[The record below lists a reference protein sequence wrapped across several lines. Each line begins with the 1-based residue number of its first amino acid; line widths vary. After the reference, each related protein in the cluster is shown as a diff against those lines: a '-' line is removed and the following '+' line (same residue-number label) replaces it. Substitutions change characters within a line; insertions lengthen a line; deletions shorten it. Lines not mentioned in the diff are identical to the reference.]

1 MMKTDIEIAQEC
13 TMEPITKVAEKAG
26 IPEEY
31 LEQYGKYK
39 AKIDYNFL
47 KKSDKKDG
55 KLILVTAINP
65 TPAGEGKTTT
75 VAGPSGVGKSSMLN
89 ALTKD
94 YKMETGAISEKIG
107 RGKHTTRHSEI
118 FNIDSNSYVFDTP
131 GFSSLFVPGMT
142 KEKLQYCFPE
152 MPQYEPECRFTGC
165 AHINEPDCGIKNAL
179 EQGKIA
185 RERYENYVLL
195 YKELEQLEKN
205 KEKYSYPMKVD
216 IRI

>member
-1 MMKTDIEIAQEC
+1 
-13 TMEPITKVAEKAG
+13 
-26 IPEEY
+26 
-31 LEQYGKYK
+31 
-39 AKIDYNFL
+39 
-47 KKSDKKDG
+47 
-55 KLILVTAINP
+55 
-65 TPAGEGKTTT
+65 
-75 VAGPSGVGKSSMLN
+75 
-89 ALTKD
+89 
-94 YKMETGAISEKIG
+94 METGVISEKIG

-205 KEKYSYPMKVD
+205 KY
-216 IRI
+216 

>member
-1 MMKTDIEIAQEC
+1 MKTDIEIAQEC
-13 TMEPITKVAEKAG
+13 TMEPITAIAEKAG
-26 IPEEY
+26 IPDEY

-47 KKSDKKDG
+47 KKSQNKDG

-205 KEKYSYPMKVD
+205 KY
-216 IRI
+216 